1 MEAFIE
7 ESKNLM
13 RLYDENTGLW
23 KIVKRDKE
31 TFKFLGIIEETLMK
45 LGLSKNEARVYL
57 FLARAGEKKASE
69 ISEALSLHRTETYRI
84 LRDLEKRGL
93 VSSVFEKPLKFIATP
108 FEKAMDILIET
119 KKMKIKML
127 EQKKDKLM
135 EIWLSIPRPE
145 IEVKKKEVF
154 QILEGDEQIDLKANE
169 IIDRTKHEAYVFVTE
184 TELGRLY
191 HSGFLDKL
199 EKISRK
205 GVNVRLITNN
215 SPKSRFF
222 IKEMKFEN
230 VEYLL
235 MDVDDLPFF
244 LISDEKEL
252 LFLLRKNENRILDSR
267 AKKAKIAALWTNYDI
282 LTKALCKLFLELWNS
297 NLKAKVKVK

>member
-1 MEAFIE
+1 MEAFVE

-31 TFKFLGIIEETLMK
+31 TFKSLGIIEETLMK

-119 KKMKIKML
+119 KK
-127 EQKKDKLM
+127 
-135 EIWLSIPRPE
+135 
-145 IEVKKKEVF
+145 
-154 QILEGDEQIDLKANE
+154 
-169 IIDRTKHEAYVFVTE
+169 
-184 TELGRLY
+184 
-191 HSGFLDKL
+191 
-199 EKISRK
+199 
-205 GVNVRLITNN
+205 
-215 SPKSRFF
+215 
-222 IKEMKFEN
+222 
-230 VEYLL
+230 
-235 MDVDDLPFF
+235 
-244 LISDEKEL
+244 
-252 LFLLRKNENRILDSR
+252 
-267 AKKAKIAALWTNYDI
+267 
-282 LTKALCKLFLELWNS
+282 
-297 NLKAKVKVK
+297 